1 LALLKENVED
11 PREVLSM
18 HLNELVDGLHGPLTD
33 EARLQGWTQPARD
46 GMIGFIESLQR
57 KLASGIPLP
66 AAEMRP
72 LLVRGMDMWGV
83 TSGDLLMKA
92 ASIDRFFRE
101 WHSAST

>member
-1 LALLKENVED
+1 
-11 PREVLSM
+11 M

-33 EARLQGWTQPARD
+33 EAQLQGWSQAARD
-46 GMIGFIESLQR
+46 GMIGFIESLQQ

-66 AAEMRP
+66 ADEMRP

-92 ASIDRFFRE
+92 ALIDQLFRE
-101 WHSAST
+101 WRSSST

>member
-1 LALLKENVED
+1 
-11 PREVLSM
+11 M

-33 EARLQGWTQPARD
+33 EARAQGWTQAARD
-46 GMIGFIESLQR
+46 GMVGFIESLER

-66 AAEMRP
+66 GDEMRP

-92 ASIDRFFRE
+92 ALIDRLFRD
-101 WHSAST
+101 WLSTST